1 VGDVAVTVPEG
12 AAALL
17 GAGALALLPTDTV
30 YGIAAAAG
38 HREACARLYA
48 LKRRPASQPTAIMLG
63 SVDALLAEA
72 LPQTDERAAAL
83 CRSLLPGP
91 LTLIVANPGHRFP
104 HLCGDQPD
112 RIGVRV
118 AELEAEVAGL
128 ADAAGGLLITSAN
141 LRGGA
146 DPAELDQVPAELRA
160 AAAFAVDGGRLPGR
174 ASAVIDI
181 SGPAPRVLREGP
193 GMKAALRAIA

>member
-1 VGDVAVTVPEG
+1 VGDVAVTVPED

-38 HREACARLYA
+38 HVEACARLYR
-48 LKRRPASQPTAIMLG
+48 LKQRPASQPTAIMLG
-63 SVDALLAEA
+63 SVDALLADA
-72 LPQTDERAAAL
+72 LPRTDERAAAL

-91 LTLIVANPGHRFP
+91 VTLIVPNPGRRFP
-104 HLCGDQPD
+104 HLCGDDPD

-118 AELEAEVAGL
+118 AELEPAVAGL

-141 LRGGA
+141 LRGGP
-146 DPAELDQVPAELRA
+146 DPARLDQVPAELRA

-174 ASAVIDI
+174 PSAVIDVT
-181 SGPAPRVLREGP
+181 GPEPRVLRDGP
-193 GMKAALRAIA
+193 GMEAALRAIA